1 LPGVSFEPNLYVVA
15 APSGGGKTSLVNA
28 LLRMDDRIRL
38 SVSHTTR
45 NPRPGEVDGVHYHF
59 VDEEAFLGLIAEGA
73 FLEHAQVFG
82 NYYGTGSEV
91 VQKQLE
97 AGCDV
102 VLDIDW
108 QGAQQIR
115 ESFPDCCTVF
125 ILPPSLETLRARLA
139 RRAQDSEAVIK
150 RRMREAR
157 AEISHWDEFEFLII
171 NDEFE
176 KAVTDLH
183 SIVRKHRPHREN
195 QQKRIESLLAELLGN
210 R

>member
-150 RRMREAR
+150 RRMREAW

-176 KAVTDLH
+176 EAVTDLH